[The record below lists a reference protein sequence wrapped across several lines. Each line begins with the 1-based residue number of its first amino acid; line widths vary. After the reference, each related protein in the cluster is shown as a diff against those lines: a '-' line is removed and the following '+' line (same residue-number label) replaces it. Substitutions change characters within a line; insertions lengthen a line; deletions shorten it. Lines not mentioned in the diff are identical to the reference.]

1 MSDIYKLKRLNFII
15 LGLIV
20 ILFLIGITK
29 LLQVNFSSE
38 HYTKLINIAGKQRA
52 LSQKVIF
59 EVKNH
64 HCSQNQ
70 DAYEKLR
77 IVAKEY
83 FDNNKELIN
92 FIRIYKLDLE
102 SNISQNANIKEFIKN
117 INSYIQNF
125 NEKSYQ
131 DIINNRDDIFNELN
145 NFVENCES
153 VYHEKYLNSLKIIS
167 LIGFVTTLLIVVY
180 YISIFKKSLNYL
192 NKYLRLINLEK
203 DNIKNIFNSLESI
216 IFEKNKDGTYLF
228 TNNAFYKMFQENIVG
243 KKDTQIFDEKTT
255 VKLANDDLIVINEQ
269 KPTSR
274 EIELHVDGKKRIFS
288 IKKFPLIDENGDI
301 KICGIALDITKEKEF
316 QYKKDELNEMV
327 DNHIIVS
334 YTDRKGIITDI
345 SKAFCRLCGYEKYEL
360 VGQDHNILGAHEQEA
375 LLKELWECIERN
387 NIWHGEFEN
396 RKKDGTIFY
405 IESSIMPHY
414 SFEKKKLGY
423 MMLAKDIT
431 DKKLIEKL
439 SITDSLTDLYNRR
452 FFDEVF
458 EKKVS
463 IGIREKGK
471 VCLFMC
477 DIDNFKSYNDTY
489 GHQMGDMVLKEISKS
504 LKGHFCRAGDF
515 VCRIGGEEFAVIL
528 TILGSEQLDTFANQ
542 IIKKVE
548 ALSIEHIG
556 NEPFNVVTISA
567 SIVVVDFDKTT
578 KIFSVDD
585 IYKMADDKLYYS
597 KRNGKNILS
606 SLHIP

>member
-1 MSDIYKLKRLNFII
+1 
-15 LGLIV
+15 
-20 ILFLIGITK
+20 
-29 LLQVNFSSE
+29 
-38 HYTKLINIAGKQRA
+38 
-52 LSQKVIF
+52 
-59 EVKNH
+59 
-64 HCSQNQ
+64 
-70 DAYEKLR
+70 
-77 IVAKEY
+77 
-83 FDNNKELIN
+83 
-92 FIRIYKLDLE
+92 
-102 SNISQNANIKEFIKN
+102 
-117 INSYIQNF
+117 
-125 NEKSYQ
+125 
-131 DIINNRDDIFNELN
+131 
-145 NFVENCES
+145 
-153 VYHEKYLNSLKIIS
+153 
-167 LIGFVTTLLIVVY
+167 
-180 YISIFKKSLNYL
+180 
-192 NKYLRLINLEK
+192 
-203 DNIKNIFNSLESI
+203 
-216 IFEKNKDGTYLF
+216 
-228 TNNAFYKMFQENIVG
+228 
-243 KKDTQIFDEKTT
+243 
-255 VKLANDDLIVINEQ
+255 
-269 KPTSR
+269 
-274 EIELHVDGKKRIFS
+274 
-288 IKKFPLIDENGDI
+288 
-301 KICGIALDITKEKEF
+301 
-316 QYKKDELNEMV
+316 MV